1 MQYLFLVLSHA
12 CSDSNKSFT
21 FPFENRKNIHR
32 FAVSPNG
39 LLMITVDEGQR
50 NRATRTILIS
60 LIGTR
65 LRLGKLYIRVG
76 SYQAHVSVCLL
87 ATGFCKYSNSHIT
100 MNNQLEFG

>member
-21 FPFENRKNIHR
+21 FPFENRKNIHQ

-50 NRATRTILIS
+50 NSTTTTVLIS

-65 LRLGKLYIRVG
+65 LQLGKLYIGAG
-76 SYQAHVSVCLL
+76 SYQAHVSVR
-87 ATGFCKYSNSHIT
+87 IP
-100 MNNQLEFG
+100 